1 MTSFYS
7 ISLIRD
13 PARETSQL
21 YLRVARTSAFKQ
33 IFFNFLPRAECS
45 VGGRDRRVIC
55 QSHHILR
62 FLFSILDTEPPTCG
76 FCPPN
81 KLIDNATLSNIRVNW
96 PRANCS
102 DNSGQNPVIT
112 SNRLSGDLF
121 AVPGVYEVVY
131 TVTDQQ
137 NNVNRNCSFRITL
150 KSKYL
155 SIRSF
160 VSPLRK
166 RAQRLVSTT
175 IDGVGVG
182 IVSEVVRALMN
193 L

>member
-1 MTSFYS
+1 MTSGYS

-13 PARETSQL
+13 PARGTSQL
-21 YLRVARTSAFKQ
+21 YLRVARTSAFEH
-33 IFFNFLPRAECS
+33 IFLNFLLRAKCS
-45 VGGRDRRVIC
+45 VGGSDRRVIC

-62 FLFSILDTEPPTCG
+62 VLFSILDTEPPTCG

-81 KLIDNATLSNIRVNW
+81 KLIDNATLPNIRVNW

-160 VSPLRK
+160 VSPLRN
-166 RAQRLVSTT
+166 RV
-175 IDGVGVG
+175 
-182 IVSEVVRALMN
+182 
-193 L
+193 

>member
-1 MTSFYS
+1 MTSGYS

-13 PARETSQL
+13 PARGTSQL

-33 IFFNFLPRAECS
+33 IFFNNLLRAKCS

-55 QSHHILR
+55 QSHHIHVLR

-81 KLIDNATLSNIRVNW
+81 KLIDNATLPNIRVNW

-160 VSPLRK
+160 VSLLRN
-166 RAQRLVSTT
+166 RA
-175 IDGVGVG
+175 
-182 IVSEVVRALMN
+182 
-193 L
+193 

>member
-1 MTSFYS
+1 MFG
-7 ISLIRD
+7 
-13 PARETSQL
+13 
-21 YLRVARTSAFKQ
+21 
-33 IFFNFLPRAECS
+33 
-45 VGGRDRRVIC
+45 GGRDRRVIC
-55 QSHHILR
+55 QNHRILR

-81 KLIDNATLSNIRVNW
+81 QLIDNATKLNIRVNW

-160 VSPLRK
+160 VSLLRN
-166 RAQRLVSTT
+166 RV
-175 IDGVGVG
+175 
-182 IVSEVVRALMN
+182 
-193 L
+193 

>member
-1 MTSFYS
+1 MSFFILYC
-7 ISLIRD
+7 ILLKNDSLLRILRF
-13 PARETSQL
+13 PGYFETPL
-21 YLRVARTSAFKQ
+21 FRT
-33 IFFNFLPRAECS
+33 FFLFPWDFEIAGS
-45 VGGRDRRVIC
+45 TV
-55 QSHHILR
+55 LR

-81 KLIDNATLSNIRVNW
+81 KLIDNATALNIRVNW

-160 VSPLRK
+160 VSLLRN
-166 RAQRLVSTT
+166 RA
-175 IDGVGVG
+175 
-182 IVSEVVRALMN
+182 
-193 L
+193 